1 MNNSSQAD
9 DAAQEIF
16 IKIYQSL
23 NKFKSKSSFSTW
35 IYRITVNHCHDLLRK
50 RNHEQL
56 DSWEELVEKEGEKI
70 ERLLIPSV
78 DSDFSK
84 EETELAIALLASIS
98 DRYRHILILREI
110 DNLSY
115 QEIAETLDTSIDS
128 VKAKLRRARQE
139 MQEKIRHLL
148 KASLV

>member
-1 MNNSSQAD
+1 MNNTSQAD

-23 NKFKSKSSFSTW
+23 NKFKAKSSFSTW
-35 IYRITVNHCHDLLRK
+35 IYRITVNHCHDILRK
-50 RNHEQL
+50 RSSEQS
-56 DSWEELVEKEGEKI
+56 DSWEELIEKEGEKI
-70 ERLLIPSV
+70 ENLLISPAS
-78 DSDFSK
+78 SNLSK
-84 EETELAIALLASIS
+84 EESELVRTLLASIS

-115 QEIAETLDTSIDS
+115 QEISETLDCSIDS

-139 MQEKIRHLL
+139 MQEKVRHLL
-148 KASLV
+148 KASPV

>member
-1 MNNSSQAD
+1 M
-9 DAAQEIF
+9 
-16 IKIYQSL
+16 
-23 NKFKSKSSFSTW
+23 
-35 IYRITVNHCHDLLRK
+35 NHCHDLLRK
-50 RNHEQL
+50 RNSEQL

-70 ERLLIPSV
+70 ERLLIPSIN
-78 DSDFSK
+78 SDFSK
-84 EETELAIALLASIS
+84 EETELVRTLLSSIS

-115 QEIAETLDTSIDS
+115 QEIAETLECSIDS

-148 KASLV
+148 KASPV